1 MNDVQRCIT
10 FLLKNSN
17 VTIFLFQTSVL
28 VVCIDTMG
36 ILFMCE
42 WNRLLYSVALASGKD
57 GKNVLIKIF
66 STYKASYQPRQ
77 Y

>member
-17 VTIFLFQTSVL
+17 VTIFLFQTSVS
-28 VVCIDTMG
+28 C
-36 ILFMCE
+36 
-42 WNRLLYSVALASGKD
+42 LYRHYGYLRANETDCYTAASGED